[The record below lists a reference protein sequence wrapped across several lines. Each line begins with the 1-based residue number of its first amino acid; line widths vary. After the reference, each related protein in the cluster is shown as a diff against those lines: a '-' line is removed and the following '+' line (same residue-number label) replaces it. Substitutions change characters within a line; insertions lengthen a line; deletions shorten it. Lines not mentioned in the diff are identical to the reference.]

1 MHGLRYVMPF
11 YLFIDWLIDWFTNL
25 FSACLFIFLY
35 IYVFICLFFILIKES
50 LAEEM
55 IARFSLNK
63 VCYECSLH
71 YTHEQPVAV
80 GFNFFYY
87 IT

>member
-1 MHGLRYVMPF
+1 MDWDVSYLF
-11 YLFIDWLIDWFTNL
+11 IYLFIDRFTNL
-25 FSACLFIFLY
+25 FTCLFILLY
-35 IYVFICLFFILIKES
+35 IYAFIYLFFILIKES